1 MKRSIFIAVLLALA
15 AAAWIGSGQIGA
27 SNQAKVGEK
36 PPADLSAAE
45 VAPAVRVRVSQAEV
59 RTSRIA
65 LRGRT
70 EADRKINVR
79 SETHGRIAELTLEKG
94 QRVSTGELLA
104 QIDPDERPA
113 RLAEAKSLREQRR
126 IEHEAATRLSK
137 KGFRAETQ
145 VAASQAAL
153 DAAEAAVKVALMA
166 LRETA
171 IKAPF
176 DGLIVDRYVEIG
188 DYVEAGDQIAR
199 VIDLDPLLVVAQVS
213 ERDAGQI
220 EQGTLAQAQLITGQ
234 VVEGIISYIS
244 SEADAATRTFRV
256 ELEVANEGGRLAD
269 GVSAEVS
276 LPLRQT
282 VAHRV
287 PPAILTLSDSGGIGV
302 KLLSAEDEVVFA
314 PIKII
319 DEAQDGIWVTGLPEQ
334 AVLITVGQEFVTEGQ
349 RVQPIDETTL
359 TPFKHPGGG
368 AFTAGVE
375 DGDDS

>member
-1 MKRSIFIAVLLALA
+1 MKRSLIIAVLLALA

-27 SNQAKVGEK
+27 SNQTKVGEK

-45 VAPAVRVRVSQAEV
+45 AAPAVRVRVSQAEA
-59 RTSRIA
+59 RTSHIA

-70 EADRKINVR
+70 EADRKVNIKA
-79 SETHGRIAELTLEKG
+79 ETQGRIVELNVVKG
-94 QRVSTGELLA
+94 QGVSQDETLA

-113 RLAEAKSLREQRR
+113 RLAEARSLREQRR

-166 LRETA
+166 LRETT

-176 DGLIVDRYVEIG
+176 DGLVVDRYVEIG
-188 DYVEAGDQIAR
+188 DFVESGDPIAR
-199 VIDLDPLLVVAQVS
+199 IIDLDPLLVVAQVS
-213 ERDAGQI
+213 ERDAGRVS
-220 EQGTLAQAQLITGQ
+220 EGALAKAHLITGQ
-234 VVEGIISYIS
+234 QVEGVISYIS
-244 SEADAATRTFRV
+244 AEADPETRTFRV
-256 ELEVANEGGRLAD
+256 ELEVPNEDARLAD

-276 LPLRQT
+276 LPLQQT
-282 VAHRV
+282 AAHHV
-287 PPAILTLSDSGGIGV
+287 SPAILTLSDSGGIGV
-302 KLLSAEDEVVFA
+302 KLLGPENEVVFA
-314 PIKII
+314 EVEII
-319 DEAQDGIWVTGLPEQ
+319 DEEPGGIWVTGLPKQ
-334 AVLITVGQEFVTEGQ
+334 AVLITVGQEFVTAGQ

-359 TPFKHPGGG
+359 TPFKRPGGG

-375 DGDDS
+375 DGDPS

>member
-1 MKRSIFIAVLLALA
+1 MKRSLVIAVFLALA

-27 SNQAKVGEK
+27 SNQPKVGEK

-45 VAPAVRVRVSQAEV
+45 AAPAVRVRVSQAEA

-70 EADRKINVR
+70 EADRKINIR
-79 SETHGRIAELTLEKG
+79 SETQGRIAELNLEKG
-94 QRVSTGELLA
+94 QHVSAGEVLA

-126 IEHEAATRLSK
+126 IEHDAATRLNK

-145 VAASQAAL
+145 VAAAQAAL
-153 DAAEAAVKVALMA
+153 DAAEAAVKVAQMA
-166 LRETA
+166 LRETT

-176 DGLIVDRYVEIG
+176 DGLVVDRYVEIG
-188 DYVEAGDQIAR
+188 DYVEGGDQIAR

-213 ERDAGQI
+213 ERDAGHI
-220 EQGTLAQAQLITGQ
+220 EEGALAQAQLITGQ
-234 VVEGIISYIS
+234 QVEGIISYIS
-244 SEADAATRTFRV
+244 SEADAETRTFRV
-256 ELEVANEGGRLAD
+256 ELEVANEGGLLAD

-287 PPAILTLSDSGGIGV
+287 SPAILTLSDSGGIGV
-302 KLLSAEDEVVFA
+302 KLLGAENQVVFA
-314 PIKII
+314 PVKII
-319 DEAQDGIWVTGLPEQ
+319 DEAPEGIWITGLPEH

-349 RVQPIDETTL
+349 QVQPIDETTL
-359 TPFKHPGGG
+359 TPFKRPGG

-375 DGDDS
+375 DGDAS